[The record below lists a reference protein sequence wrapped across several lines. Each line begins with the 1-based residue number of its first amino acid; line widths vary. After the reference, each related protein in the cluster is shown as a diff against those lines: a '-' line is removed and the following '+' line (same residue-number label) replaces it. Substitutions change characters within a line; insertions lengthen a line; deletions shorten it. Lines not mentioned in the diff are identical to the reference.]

1 MVKESWGKKRTCPK
15 CEIRFY
21 DLNKDPLLCPNCE
34 YSFSLE
40 SINEVFK
47 KAPKET
53 TTKKAKTEEV
63 STEIQGIEPEDIILD
78 EDLDEESTP
87 DLNEDE
93 LLDEE
98 EDSTP
103 MEVIAD
109 VTKDEDEN

>member
-1 MVKESWGKKRTCPK
+1 MAKESWGKKRTCPK

-34 YSFSLE
+34 HSFSLD

-47 KAPKET
+47 KAPKESAR
-53 TTKKAKTEEV
+53 KKATPEAV

-78 EDLDEESTP
+78 EDLDAESAP
-87 DLNEDE
+87 NLDEDN
-93 LLDEE
+93 LLEEE
-98 EDSTP
+98 EDSTT

-109 VTKDEDEN
+109 VAKDEDGN